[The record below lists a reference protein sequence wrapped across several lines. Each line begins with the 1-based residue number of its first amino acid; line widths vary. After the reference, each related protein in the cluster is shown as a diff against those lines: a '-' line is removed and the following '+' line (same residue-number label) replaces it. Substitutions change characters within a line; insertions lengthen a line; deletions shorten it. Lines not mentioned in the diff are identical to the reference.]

1 MSWTIALPVALLFY
15 LIIFKFPKYKPQK
28 SITLAVILSV
38 VFISMVM
45 IVFEYSGNNGN
56 ISELLAYTLQTIM
69 ISVTLI
75 VVAVPEGLPMA
86 ITLSLAYS
94 MRRMLKTNNLV
105 RKMHACETMGAATV
119 ICTDKTGTLTQNRM
133 SVSDSYFPE
142 QPDSRLSPNATLHA
156 LAIAVNTTARIS
168 DNGSSRPDI
177 LGNPTEGA
185 LLLWIKAMG
194 FDPDKLKKTL
204 P

>member
-1 MSWTIALPVALLFY
+1 
-15 LIIFKFPKYKPQK
+15 
-28 SITLAVILSV
+28 
-38 VFISMVM
+38 M

-105 RKMHACETMGAATV
+105 RKCTHAKQWEPQ
-119 ICTDKTGTLTQNRM
+119 L
-133 SVSDSYFPE
+133 
-142 QPDSRLSPNATLHA
+142 
-156 LAIAVNTTARIS
+156 
-168 DNGSSRPDI
+168 
-177 LGNPTEGA
+177 
-185 LLLWIKAMG
+185 
-194 FDPDKLKKTL
+194 
-204 P
+204 

>member
-1 MSWTIALPVALLFY
+1 MAKLLFYFNWQPLSWTIALPVALLFY

-28 SITLAVILSV
+28 SITLAIILSV

-119 ICTDKTGTLTQNRM
+119 ICTDKTGTL
-133 SVSDSYFPE
+133 
-142 QPDSRLSPNATLHA
+142 LK
-156 LAIAVNTTARIS
+156 
-168 DNGSSRPDI
+168 
-177 LGNPTEGA
+177 TE
-185 LLLWIKAMG
+185 
-194 FDPDKLKKTL
+194 
-204 P
+204 